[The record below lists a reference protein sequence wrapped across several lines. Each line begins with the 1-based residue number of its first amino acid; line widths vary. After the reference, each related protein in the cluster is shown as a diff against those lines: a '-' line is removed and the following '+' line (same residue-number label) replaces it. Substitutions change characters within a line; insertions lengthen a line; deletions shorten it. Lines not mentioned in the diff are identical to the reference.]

1 MTDSTGKIIKKIFVQ
16 GKIITQT
23 GLHIGGSD
31 IGIAVGS
38 TDNVVIRDPITNQP
52 YIPGSS
58 LKGKMR
64 SLLEKIG
71 SEEFSSL
78 SKQIANG
85 PVVKKGSIAAKLF
98 GVPAEVEDGMPSRVI
113 VRDGKLLNPEFLEK
127 AKTDMPYTEIKTEVV
142 IDRITSA
149 ANPRQVERVPVG
161 AEFELSLILNIYEE
175 DEAKKKSEGNDN
187 EETKLLEALMR
198 SLRLVQDDYL
208 GGYGTRGSGQ
218 VKFAIES
225 IKEKNRNC
233 YETNGKASS
242 YKDESKLKGIL
253 SLDS

>member
-1 MTDSTGKIIKKIFVQ
+1 MTESTGKIIKKIFVQ

-31 IGIAVGS
+31 IGIAIGS
-38 TDNVVIRDPITNQP
+38 TDNVVIRDSITNQP

-71 SEEFSSL
+71 SENFS
-78 SKQIANG
+78 KGKGQIKNG
-85 PVVKKGSIAAKLF
+85 PVVEPESVAARLF
-98 GVPAEVEDGMPSRVI
+98 GVPAEKGETPSRVI
-113 VRDGKLLNPEFLEK
+113 VRDGKLMNPNLLLK

-161 AEFELSLILNIYEE
+161 AEFELSLILNIYQE
-175 DEAKKKSEGNDN
+175 DEGE
-187 EETKLLEALMR
+187 EETRLLKALLQ
-198 SLRLVQDDYL
+198 SLTLVQDDYL

-225 IKEKNRNC
+225 IKAKDKGC
-233 YETNGKASS
+233 YEENKEAND
-242 YKDESKLKGIL
+242 YKGLAIPPHFQP
-253 SLDS
+253 